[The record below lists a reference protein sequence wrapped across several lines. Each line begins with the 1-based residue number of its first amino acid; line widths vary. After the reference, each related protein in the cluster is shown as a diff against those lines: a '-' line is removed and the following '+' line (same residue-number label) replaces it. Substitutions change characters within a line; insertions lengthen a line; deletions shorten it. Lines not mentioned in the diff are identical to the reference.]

1 MKIGGVV
8 NKQKTKIIMIKTLH
22 KIWLTIFV
30 IISMTGFVDAQNQEI
45 ALWSTEIPGAIVS
58 ETYIESYDINLDQIR
73 NVKNPTLKIFVPENP
88 NGTAMIICPGGGY
101 ALLAIKRSGY
111 DVAKWLNKLGI
122 TAFVLKYRLPSDE
135 IMEDKSIGP
144 LQDAQE
150 SIRYVRRN
158 AKKWEL
164 HPNKIGVIGFSAGGH
179 LASTLATHYKNVT
192 YKTKDTTSA
201 KPDFTI
207 LLYPVI
213 SMQGDITHTGSRNRL
228 LGNKP
233 SKEMIEKFSNQLH
246 VNAHTSPTF
255 IAHASDDKAVSVK
268 NGIAYYLALQ
278 ENNVP
283 AELHAYQHGKHAFFL
298 GRENTTSQYW
308 RNQCENW
315 LFLNNYIN

>member
-1 MKIGGVV
+1 M
-8 NKQKTKIIMIKTLH
+8 MIKTLH
-22 KIWLTIFV
+22 KIWVITFV
-30 IISMTGFVDAQNQEI
+30 IFNMAGSIDAQNKEVE
-45 ALWSTEIPGAIVS
+45 LWNTDIPGTIAS
-58 ETYIESYDINLDQIR
+58 ETYMESHDINLDQVR
-73 NVKNPTLKIFVPENP
+73 NVKIPTLKIFIPENP

-122 TAFVLKYRLPSDE
+122 TAFVLKYRLPSDA

-158 AKKWEL
+158 AKKWQL

-179 LASTLATHYKNVT
+179 LASTLATHYKDIT

-201 KPDFTI
+201 KPDFTV
-207 LLYPVI
+207 LVYPVI
-213 SMQGDITHTGSRNRL
+213 SMQDNSTHKGSRNRL
-228 LGNKP
+228 LGNKQ
-233 SKEMIEKFSNQLH
+233 SKEVIEKFSNQLQ

-255 IAHASDDKAVSVK
+255 IAHASDDKTVSVK
-268 NGIAYYLALQ
+268 NSIAYYMALQ

-283 AELHAYQHGKHAFFL
+283 AELHVYQHGKHAFFL

>member
-1 MKIGGVV
+1 MFIYIYRSVLV
-8 NKQKTKIIMIKTLH
+8 LLIIICSSTSVH
-22 KIWLTIFV
+22 
-30 IISMTGFVDAQNQEI
+30 AQNNEI
-45 ALWSTEIPGAIVS
+45 NLWNSEIPGAIEAKDYEEV
-58 ETYIESYDINLDQIR
+58 YNINLDR
-73 NVKNPTLKIFVPENP
+73 LSKVKNPSLTAFIPENP

-122 TAFVLKYRLPSDE
+122 TAFVLKYRLPSDA

-158 AKKWEL
+158 AKKWL
-164 HPNKIGVIGFSAGGH
+164 LNPNKIGVIGFSAGGH
-179 LASTLATHYKNVT
+179 LASTLATHYKDVT

-201 KPDFTI
+201 KPNFTV
-207 LLYPVI
+207 LVYPVI
-213 SMQGDITHTGSRNRL
+213 SMQDDITHVGSRNRL

-233 SKEMIEKFSNQLH
+233 SKEEIEKFSNQLH

-255 IAHASDDKAVSVK
+255 IAHASDDQAVSVK
-268 NGIAYYLALQ
+268 NSITYYLALQ

-298 GRENTTSQYW
+298 GREKTTSQYW
-308 RNQCENW
+308 RNQCKNW

>member
-1 MKIGGVV
+1 MFIYIYRFVLV
-8 NKQKTKIIMIKTLH
+8 LLIIICSSTSVH
-22 KIWLTIFV
+22 
-30 IISMTGFVDAQNQEI
+30 AQNNEI
-45 ALWSTEIPGAIVS
+45 NLWNSEIPGAIEAKDYEEV
-58 ETYIESYDINLDQIR
+58 YNINLDR
-73 NVKNPTLKIFVPENP
+73 LSKVKTPSLTAFIPENP

-111 DVAKWLNKLGI
+111 DVASWLNKLGI

-158 AKKWEL
+158 AKKWQL

-179 LASTLATHYKNVT
+179 LASTLATHYKDAT

-201 KPDFTI
+201 KPNFTV
-207 LLYPVI
+207 LVYPVI
-213 SMQGDITHTGSRNRL
+213 SMQDDITHVGSRNRL
-228 LGNKP
+228 LGHKP

-246 VNAHTSPTF
+246 VNAYTSPTF

-268 NGIAYYLALQ
+268 NSIAYYLALQ

-283 AELHAYQHGKHAFFL
+283 AELHAYQQGKHAFFL
-298 GRENTTSQYW
+298 GREKTTSQYW
-308 RNQCENW
+308 RNQCKNW
-315 LFLNNYIN
+315 LFLNNYLN